1 MVKQI
6 STQNLKNSQP
16 KTRRTQIN
24 QGWIQC
30 HKNWRKTKKTY
41 IKLRSFRNGLIVP
54 ANIRGNHPPRITKN
68 TINKKTS

>member
-6 STQNLKNSQP
+6 STQNLKKQSAQNPTDSDQSRLDPMSQ
-16 KTRRTQIN
+16 KLA
-24 QGWIQC
+24 
-30 HKNWRKTKKTY
+30 KNKKTY
-41 IKLRSFRNGLIVP
+41 IKLRSFRNGPIVP